1 MLKLVKR
8 HEQNK
13 CIYVITSGAEKDLNV
28 INLDTDNIYENSS
41 STEKVKEIKG
51 QAIN

>member
-8 HEQNK
+8 YEQNK
-13 CIYVITSGAEKDLNV
+13 CIYLITSGAEKYLNE
-28 INLDTDNIYENSS
+28 INRDTDIYENSS